1 MDKKNTISL
10 QELRKDPLGFLE
22 KVNKGNRITVIYHSK
37 PLVTVMS
44 ADNIDYRQTKNISR
58 MLQYADLASK
68 NAKTSVDSNKSYKEI
83 YAEDMA
89 KKYGVS

>member
-1 MDKKNTISL
+1 MDKNNTISL
-10 QELRKDPLGFLE
+10 QEVRKDPLGFLDQ
-22 KVNKGNRITVIYHSK
+22 VNKGKIITVIYHSK

-44 ADNIDYRQTKNISR
+44 ADSKVYGQTKSIKR
-58 MLQYADLASK
+58 MLQYADLANKS
-68 NAKTSVDSNKSYKEI
+68 AKKSTDSSKSYKEI